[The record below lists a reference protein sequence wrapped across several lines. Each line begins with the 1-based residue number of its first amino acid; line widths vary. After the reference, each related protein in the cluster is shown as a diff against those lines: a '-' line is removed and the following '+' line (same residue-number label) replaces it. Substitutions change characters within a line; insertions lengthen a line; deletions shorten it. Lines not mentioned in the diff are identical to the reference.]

1 MECNS
6 EDGGFVFGA
15 NWSTSSDTSSNSNS
29 RKSSG
34 GFGANVGTLFPDDLR
49 KLHSIFPYLG
59 KSINSEKSYGVDGKP
74 VFNNLQNEVG
84 KLNTAEISRLC
95 DDTERTEKESNG
107 IKTFSSSGPNF
118 VFGGATSKSGA
129 FGENEEKTKKLPDK
143 MKELNI
149 DEANTESC
157 GAVEKIIRPSSHDND
172 KKPGFVFGGSTKNE
186 GSGNGDGFEKT
197 YNSSIK
203 FGESNSHSLGANHSN
218 AGSFGRSTE
227 NKLAT
232 PEELTKVSNV
242 KNGVGDSGYFLD
254 KESRFPFSGILA
266 KDTLHGISNP
276 TLVGSSKNLE
286 FSAKVESSKKNISSK
301 KKGRGGKVMPPMV
314 PVQQWG
320 VKHSFSNENSL
331 QDTPLSPGM
340 GFCHSPVRFAPFE
353 DISAATSRCQFS
365 GLGSVRSDKYFN
377 LDGSY
382 VSSTTHANPS
392 QSLNMKADITEHRE
406 VDKEGF
412 MNHVERQH
420 SSRGSLEEFES
431 AAESEYGV
439 LRSSRTDKFDIN
451 NDSTS
456 ASSETE
462 TGIASN
468 LEAQASKRRQ
478 GPFPASRLE
487 GVGNANFTFAASTST
502 QEQLSAMKC
511 QFSRK
516 KSQTKMG
523 SCQDSYYNTS
533 IASVQLPFPSVPIS
547 GVGSVSCPL
556 GPELAQKGLSPIT
569 PSTEDTTCQ
578 AGKLIVNQGGSIPT
592 VSAITATKEA
602 CEKWRLRGNKAYANG
617 DLSKAEDYYTRGVNC
632 ISTSETSESLLKA
645 LALCYSNRAA
655 ARMSSGRM
663 REAVGDC
670 TMASTL
676 DPSFL
681 KVLVRAANCHLAL
694 GEIEDA
700 LKYSKRCLHSGA
712 EICLDQKVMSE
723 ASNGLEKTQLVAE
736 LIGSCADLLQ
746 RRTPSDAE
754 RVLQQISEA
763 LPISPYSE
771 KLFEMKG
778 EALFVLRKYEEV
790 IQMCE
795 QSLSSAEVN
804 CASISAD
811 SKLKNLGHAKVNK
824 TSPARLWRWRLIS
837 QSYFYLGRLE
847 ESLDY
852 LEKLEL
858 AGSAAEKFESK
869 TMDSSNALL
878 PIVHE
883 LLRHKLCFIVKI
895 LFMCFFCQILYCRG
909 SCAPYASEAA
919 GNEAFQSGK
928 HIEAIEHYTSAL
940 SCNIESR
947 PFGAICFCNRAAAY
961 KALGQIPDAITDCT
975 LAIALDGSYSKA
987 ILRKAALHEMI
998 RDYGQAVKDLQRLIS
1013 VLEKQA
1019 DDKRNQSRTLAR
1031 PISPVNDLTEA
1042 RLQHSSIEEEA
1053 KKAVP
1058 LDMYLILGV
1067 EPSATASDIKKAY
1080 RKAALKHH
1088 PDKAGQFLARS
1099 ENGDDALWKDIA
1111 EEVYKDADRLFKM
1124 IGEAY
1129 AVLSDPTK
1137 RSRYDLEETRNSQK
1151 RGNVSS
1157 SNFRTPSSSTN
1168 VHNYP
1173 FERSGSSRR
1182 QWQEMRR

>member
-74 VFNNLQNEVG
+74 VLNNLQNEVG
-84 KLNTAEISRLC
+84 KLNTAETSRLC
-95 DDTERTEKESNG
+95 DNTEKTEKESDG
-107 IKTFSSSGPNF
+107 IKTFSSSGRNANF
-118 VFGGATSKSGA
+118 VFGGATSKAGA
-129 FGENEEKTKKLPDK
+129 FGENEEKTTKLPYK
-143 MKELNI
+143 MKGLNI
-149 DEANTESC
+149 VDANTESY
-157 GAVEKIIRPSSHDND
+157 GAVEKIIRPSFHDND
-172 KKPGFVFGGSTKNE
+172 KKSGFIFGGSTKNE
-186 GSGNGDGFEKT
+186 GSRNGDGYEKT

-203 FGESNSHSLGANHSN
+203 FGENNSHTLGANHSN
-218 AGSFGRSTE
+218 AGYFGRFTE
-227 NKLAT
+227 NKMAT
-232 PEELTKVSNV
+232 PGELTKLSNA
-242 KNGVGDSGYFLD
+242 KNGVGDPGYLLD
-254 KESRFPFSGILA
+254 KESRLPFSGILA
-266 KDTLHGISNP
+266 KDTPHGISNP
-276 TLVGSSKNLE
+276 TLIGSSKNLE
-286 FSAKVESSKKNISSK
+286 FSSKVGSSKKNVSSK
-301 KKGRGGKVMPPMV
+301 KKGRGGKVMPLMA

-340 GFCHSPVRFAPFE
+340 GFCHSPVRCTPFE
-353 DISAATSRCQFS
+353 DISAETSHYQFS
-365 GLGSVRSDKYFN
+365 GLSSVRSDKSFN
-377 LDGSY
+377 LDGSC
-382 VSSTTHANPS
+382 VSSTTHANPP
-392 QSLNMKADITEHRE
+392 QSLDMKEDITEHRE
-406 VDKEGF
+406 IDKEGF
-412 MNHVERQH
+412 RNHVERQH
-420 SSRGSLEEFES
+420 SSRSSLEEFES
-431 AAESEYGV
+431 AAESEDGG
-439 LRSSRTDKFDIN
+439 LRSPRTDNFDVN

-468 LEAQASKRRQ
+468 SEAQASEGRQ
-478 GPFPASRLE
+478 EPFPASRLE

-502 QEQLSAMKC
+502 QEQLSAMKR

-523 SCQDSYYNTS
+523 SSQDSYYNTS
-533 IASVQLPFPSVPIS
+533 IVPVQLPFPSLPIS
-547 GVGSVSCPL
+547 GVDSGSFPL
-556 GPELAQKGLSPIT
+556 GPELAQKGPSHIT

-578 AGKLIVNQGGSIPT
+578 AGKFIVNQGGSIST

-602 CEKWRLRGNKAYANG
+602 CEKWRLRGNKAYASG

-632 ISTSETSESLLKA
+632 ISTSEASESFLKA
-645 LALCYSNRAA
+645 LAMCYSNRAA

-663 REAVGDC
+663 REALGDC
-670 TMASTL
+670 IMASTL

-681 KVLVRAANCHLAL
+681 KALVRAANCHLAL

-700 LKYSKRCLHSGA
+700 LKYFKRCLDSGA
-712 EICLDQKVMSE
+712 EVCLDQKVMTE

-736 LIGSCADLLQ
+736 LIGSCADLLH

-754 RVLQQISEA
+754 HVLQQISEA

-790 IQMCE
+790 VQMCE

-804 CASISAD
+804 YASISAD
-811 SKLKNLGHAKVNK
+811 SKFKNLGHAKANK
-824 TSPARLWRWRLIS
+824 TSPPRLWRWRLIS

-847 ESLDY
+847 ESLKY
-852 LEKLEL
+852 LEKLDL

-878 PIVHE
+878 PIVRE
-883 LLRHKLCFIVKI
+883 LLRHK
-895 LFMCFFCQILYCRG
+895 
-909 SCAPYASEAA
+909 AA

-928 HIEAIEHYTSAL
+928 HSKAIEHYTSAL

-987 ILRKAALHEMI
+987 ISRKAALHEMI

-1031 PISPVNDLTEA
+1031 PVSPVNDLTEA
-1042 RLQHSSIEEEA
+1042 RLQLFSIEEEA

-1088 PDKAGQFLARS
+1088 PDKAGQLLARS

-1129 AVLSDPTK
+1129 AVLSNPTK
-1137 RSRYDLEETRNSQK
+1137 RSRYDLEEPRNSQK
-1151 RGNVSS
+1151 RGNGSS
-1157 SNFRTPSSSTN
+1157 SNLRTSSSSTD

-1173 FERSGSSRR
+1173 FERSGSST
-1182 QWQEMRR
+1182 QEMRRK

>member
-15 NWSTSSDTSSNSNS
+15 NWSSSSGTSSISNANS

-34 GFGANVGTLFPDDLR
+34 DFGANVGTLFPEDLR

-59 KSINSEKSYGVDGKP
+59 KSINSEKSYGVDEKP
-74 VFNNLQNEVG
+74 AFSNLQNEVG
-84 KLNTAEISRLC
+84 KLNTAETSRVGG
-95 DDTERTEKESNG
+95 DTEKTGKESDAT
-107 IKTFSSSGPNF
+107 KTFSSSGHNANF
-118 VFGGATSKSGA
+118 VFGGTTSKVGA
-129 FGENEEKTKKLPDK
+129 FGENEEKTRKLPGK
-143 MKELNI
+143 IKELNI
-149 DEANTESC
+149 DEANAESG
-157 GAVEKIIRPSSHDND
+157 GAAEKIIRPTFHDND

-186 GSGNGDGFEKT
+186 GSGNGEND
-197 YNSSIK
+197 
-203 FGESNSHSLGANHSN
+203 SHTLGANHRN
-218 AGSFGRSTE
+218 AASFGRSTE
-227 NKLAT
+227 SKLAT
-232 PEELTKVSNV
+232 PEVLTKVPNV
-242 KNGVGDSGYFLD
+242 KNGVGDSGGLPD
-254 KESRFPFSGILA
+254 KESRFPFSGILM
-266 KDTLHGISNP
+266 KDTSHGISNP
-276 TLVGSSKNLE
+276 TLIGPSKNLE
-286 FSAKVESSKKNISSK
+286 FSSKVGSSKKNVSSN
-301 KKGRGGKVMPPMV
+301 KKGRGGKVMPLMA

-320 VKHSFSNENSL
+320 IKHSFSNENSL

-340 GFCHSPVRFAPFE
+340 GFCHSPVRCTPFE
-353 DISAATSRCQFS
+353 DISAATSRYQFS

-377 LDGSY
+377 LDGSC
-382 VSSTTHANPS
+382 VSSSTHANPS
-392 QSLNMKADITEHRE
+392 QSLNMKEDITEHRE
-406 VDKEGF
+406 VDKEEF
-412 MNHVERQH
+412 RNHVERQH
-420 SSRGSLEEFES
+420 SSRSSLEEFES
-431 AAESEYGV
+431 AAESEDGG
-439 LRSSRTDKFDIN
+439 LGSSRTDKFVAN

-468 LEAQASKRRQ
+468 LEAQASEGRQ
-478 GPFPASRLE
+478 GPFLASRLE
-487 GVGNANFTFAASTST
+487 GVGNANFTFAASNST
-502 QEQLSAMKC
+502 QEQLSVMKR

-523 SCQDSYYNTS
+523 SGQDSYYNTS
-533 IASVQLPFPSVPIS
+533 IAPIQLPFPSVPIS
-547 GVGSVSCPL
+547 GVGNGSFPL
-556 GPELAQKGLSPIT
+556 VPELAQKGHPPIT

-578 AGKLIVNQGGSIPT
+578 AGKLIVNQGDFVST

-632 ISTSETSESLLKA
+632 ISTSETSVSLLKA
-645 LALCYSNRAA
+645 LAMCYSNRAA

-663 REAVGDC
+663 REALGDC
-670 TMASTL
+670 IMASTL
-676 DPSFL
+676 DSSFL

-700 LKYSKRCLHSGA
+700 LKYFKRCLHSGA
-712 EICLDQKVMSE
+712 EVSLDQKVMTE
-723 ASNGLEKTQLVAE
+723 ASNGLEKTQQVEE

-746 RRTPSDAE
+746 WRTPTDAE
-754 RVLQQISEA
+754 HVLQQISEA
-763 LPISPYSE
+763 LPICPYSE

-778 EALFVLRKYEEV
+778 EALFVLRKYEEAV
-790 IQMCE
+790 QMCE

-811 SKLKNLGHAKVNK
+811 SMLKNLDHAKANK

-837 QSYFYLGRLE
+837 LSYFYLGRLE
-847 ESLDY
+847 ESLEY

-869 TMDSSNALL
+869 TMDSSNPLL
-878 PIVHE
+878 PIVRE
-883 LLRHKLCFIVKI
+883 LLSHK
-895 LFMCFFCQILYCRG
+895 
-909 SCAPYASEAA
+909 AA

-928 HIEAIEHYTSAL
+928 HSEAIEHYTSAL

-987 ILRKAALHEMI
+987 ISRKAALHEMI
-998 RDYGQAVKDLQRLIS
+998 RDYGQAAKDLQRLIS

-1019 DDKRNQSRTLAR
+1019 DDNRNRSRTLAR
-1031 PISPVNDLTEA
+1031 PLSPLNDLTEA
-1042 RLQHSSIEEEA
+1042 RLQLSSIEEEA

-1151 RGNVSS
+1151 RGNGGS
-1157 SNFRTPSSSTN
+1157 SNLRAPSSSTD
-1168 VHNYP
+1168 VQSYP
-1173 FERSGSSRR
+1173 FERSGSRR
-1182 QWQEMRR
+1182 QWQETRRK

>member
-15 NWSTSSDTSSNSNS
+15 NWSSSSGTSSNSNANS

-34 GFGANVGTLFPDDLR
+34 DFGANVGTLFPEDLR

-59 KSINSEKSYGVDGKP
+59 KSINSEKSYGADEKP
-74 VFNNLQNEVG
+74 SFSNLQNEVG
-84 KLNTAEISRLC
+84 KLNTAETSRVGG
-95 DDTERTEKESNG
+95 DTEKTGKESDAT
-107 IKTFSSSGPNF
+107 KTFSSSGHNANF
-118 VFGGATSKSGA
+118 VFGGTTSKVGA
-129 FGENEEKTKKLPDK
+129 FGENEEKTRKLPGK
-143 MKELNI
+143 IKELNI
-149 DEANTESC
+149 DDANAESG
-157 GAVEKIIRPSSHDND
+157 GAAEKIIRPTFHDND

-186 GSGNGDGFEKT
+186 GSGNGEND
-197 YNSSIK
+197 
-203 FGESNSHSLGANHSN
+203 SHTLGANHRN
-218 AGSFGRSTE
+218 AASFGRSTE
-227 NKLAT
+227 SKLAT
-232 PEELTKVSNV
+232 PEVLTKVPNV
-242 KNGVGDSGYFLD
+242 KNGVGDSGGLPD
-254 KESRFPFSGILA
+254 KESRFPFSGILM
-266 KDTLHGISNP
+266 KDTSHGISNP
-276 TLVGSSKNLE
+276 TLIGPSKNLE
-286 FSAKVESSKKNISSK
+286 FSSKVGSSKKNVSSK
-301 KKGRGGKVMPPMV
+301 KKGRGGKVMPLMA

-320 VKHSFSNENSL
+320 IKHSFSNENSL

-340 GFCHSPVRFAPFE
+340 GFCHSPVRCTPFE
-353 DISAATSRCQFS
+353 DISAATSRYQFS

-377 LDGSY
+377 LDGSC
-382 VSSTTHANPS
+382 VSSSTHANPS
-392 QSLNMKADITEHRE
+392 QNLNMKEGITEHRQ
-406 VDKEGF
+406 VDKEEF
-412 MNHVERQH
+412 RNHVERQH
-420 SSRGSLEEFES
+420 SSRSSLEEFES
-431 AAESEYGV
+431 AAESEDGG
-439 LRSSRTDKFDIN
+439 LGSSRTDKFVVN

-468 LEAQASKRRQ
+468 LEAQASEGRQ
-478 GPFPASRLE
+478 GPFLASRLE
-487 GVGNANFTFAASTST
+487 GVGNANFTFAASNST
-502 QEQLSAMKC
+502 QEQLSVMKR

-523 SCQDSYYNTS
+523 SGQDSYYNTS
-533 IASVQLPFPSVPIS
+533 IAPIQLPFPSVPIS
-547 GVGSVSCPL
+547 GVGNGSFPL
-556 GPELAQKGLSPIT
+556 SPELAQKGHSPIT
-569 PSTEDTTCQ
+569 PSTEDTSCQ
-578 AGKLIVNQGGSIPT
+578 AGKIIVNQGDFVST

-632 ISTSETSESLLKA
+632 ISTSETSESLLKP
-645 LALCYSNRAA
+645 LAMCYSNRAA

-663 REAVGDC
+663 REALGDC
-670 TMASTL
+670 IMASTL

-700 LKYSKRCLHSGA
+700 LKYFERCLHSGA
-712 EICLDQKVMSE
+712 ELSLDQKVMTE
-723 ASNGLEKTQLVAE
+723 ASNGLEKTQQVEE

-746 RRTPSDAE
+746 RKTPTDAE

-771 KLFEMKG
+771 KLLEMKG
-778 EALFVLRKYEEV
+778 EALFELSKYEEV

-811 SKLKNLGHAKVNK
+811 SKLTNLDHAKAKK
-824 TSPARLWRWRLIS
+824 TSPARLWRWHLIS
-837 QSYFYLGRLE
+837 LSYFYLGRLE
-847 ESLDY
+847 ESLEY

-878 PIVHE
+878 PIVRE
-883 LLRHKLCFIVKI
+883 LLSHK
-895 LFMCFFCQILYCRG
+895 
-909 SCAPYASEAA
+909 AA

-928 HIEAIEHYTSAL
+928 HSEAIEHYTSAL

-975 LAIALDGSYSKA
+975 LAIALDESYSKA
-987 ILRKAALHEMI
+987 ISRKAALHEMI
-998 RDYGQAVKDLQRLIS
+998 RDYGQAAKDLQRLIS

-1019 DDKRNQSRTLAR
+1019 DDNRNRPRTLAR
-1031 PISPVNDLTEA
+1031 PVSHVNDLTEA
-1042 RLQHSSIEEEA
+1042 RLQLSSIEEEG

-1151 RGNVSS
+1151 RGNGSS
-1157 SNFRTPSSSTN
+1157 SNLRTPSSSTE
-1168 VHNYP
+1168 VPSYP

-1182 QWQEMRR
+1182 QWQ

>member
-6 EDGGFVFGA
+6 EDGAFVFGA
-15 NWSTSSDTSSNSNS
+15 NWSSSSDTSSNSNANS
-29 RKSSG
+29 RKNSG
-34 GFGANVGTLFPDDLR
+34 DFGTNVRTLFPEDLR

-59 KSINSEKSYGVDGKP
+59 KSISSEKSYGVDGKP
-74 VFNNLQNEVG
+74 VFSNLRNEAG
-84 KLNTAEISRLC
+84 KLNTAETSRVV
-95 DDTERTEKESNG
+95 DDTEKTEKESDAT
-107 IKTFSSSGPNF
+107 KSFSSSGHNANF
-118 VFGGATSKSGA
+118 VFGGSTTSKVGA
-129 FGENEEKTKKLPDK
+129 FGDNDEKTRKLPDK
-143 MKELNI
+143 IKELNI
-149 DEANTESC
+149 DDANAESG
-157 GAVEKIIRPSSHDND
+157 GAVEKIIRPTFHDND
-172 KKPGFVFGGSTKNE
+172 KKPGFVFGGSIKNE
-186 GSGNGDGFEKT
+186 GSGNGDGLEKT

-203 FGESNSHSLGANHSN
+203 FGENSSHALGANHSN

-227 NKLAT
+227 SKLAT
-232 PEELTKVSNV
+232 PEELTKVPNV
-242 KNGVGDSGYFLD
+242 KNGVGDSGYLPD
-254 KESRFPFSGILA
+254 KESRFPFSGILT
-266 KDTLHGISNP
+266 KDTSHGISNP
-276 TLVGSSKNLE
+276 TLIGPSKNLE
-286 FSAKVESSKKNISSK
+286 FSTKVGSSKKNVSSK
-301 KKGRGGKVMPPMV
+301 KKGRGGKVMPLMA

-320 VKHSFSNENSL
+320 IKHSFSNENSL

-340 GFCHSPVRFAPFE
+340 GFYHSPVRCTPFE
-353 DISAATSRCQFS
+353 DVSAATSRYQFS

-377 LDGSY
+377 LDGSC
-382 VSSTTHANPS
+382 VSSSTHANPS
-392 QSLNMKADITEHRE
+392 QSLNMKEDITEHRE
-406 VDKEGF
+406 VDKEEF
-412 MNHVERQH
+412 RNHVERQH
-420 SSRGSLEEFES
+420 SSRSSLEEFES
-431 AAESEYGV
+431 AEESEDGG
-439 LRSSRTDKFDIN
+439 LRSSRTDKFVVN

-462 TGIASN
+462 IGIASN
-468 LEAQASKRRQ
+468 LEAQASEGRQ
-478 GPFPASRLE
+478 GPFLASRLE
-487 GVGNANFTFAASTST
+487 GVGNANFTFAASNST
-502 QEQLSAMKC
+502 QEQLSVMKR

-516 KSQTKMG
+516 KSQTKTG
-523 SCQDSYYNTS
+523 SGQDSYYNTS
-533 IASVQLPFPSVPIS
+533 IAPIQLPFPSVPIC
-547 GVGSVSCPL
+547 GVGNGSFPL
-556 GPELAQKGLSPIT
+556 GPELAQKGHSPIT
-569 PSTEDTTCQ
+569 PSTEDTTYQ
-578 AGKLIVNQGGSIPT
+578 AGKLIVNQGGFVST

-632 ISTSETSESLLKA
+632 ISTSETSESLLKP
-645 LALCYSNRAA
+645 LAMCYSNRAA

-663 REAVGDC
+663 REALGDC
-670 TMASTL
+670 IMASTL

-700 LKYSKRCLHSGA
+700 LKYFKRCLHSGA
-712 EICLDQKVMSE
+712 EVSLDQKVMTE
-723 ASNGLEKTQLVAE
+723 ASNGLEKTQQVEE

-746 RRTPSDAE
+746 RRTPTDAE
-754 RVLQQISEA
+754 HVLQQISEA

-778 EALFVLRKYEEV
+778 EALFVLSKYEEV
-790 IQMCE
+790 VQMCE

-804 CASISAD
+804 CASISDD
-811 SKLKNLGHAKVNK
+811 SKLKNLDHAKENK

-837 QSYFYLGRLE
+837 LSYFYLGRLE
-847 ESLDY
+847 ESLEY

-869 TMDSSNALL
+869 TMDSSNSLL
-878 PIVHE
+878 PIVRE
-883 LLRHKLCFIVKI
+883 LLSHK
-895 LFMCFFCQILYCRG
+895 
-909 SCAPYASEAA
+909 AA

-928 HIEAIEHYTSAL
+928 HSEAIEHYTSAL

-975 LAIALDGSYSKA
+975 LAIALDRSYSKA
-987 ILRKAALHEMI
+987 ISRKAALHEMI
-998 RDYGQAVKDLQRLIS
+998 RDYGQAAKDLQRLIS
-1013 VLEKQA
+1013 ALEKQA
-1019 DDKRNQSRTLAR
+1019 DDNRNRSRTLAR
-1031 PISPVNDLTEA
+1031 PVSPVNDLTEA
-1042 RLQHSSIEEEA
+1042 RLQLSSIEEEA

-1088 PDKAGQFLARS
+1088 PDKAGQLLARS

-1151 RGNVSS
+1151 RGNGSS
-1157 SNFRTPSSSTN
+1157 SNLRTPSSSTD
-1168 VHNYP
+1168 VHSYP

-1182 QWQEMRR
+1182 QWQEMRRK